1 MTASSGI
8 VGLVGLGLVGSALG
22 QRLLGAGFE
31 VLGYDIDPAR
41 LRAFAAV
48 GGRAAASLAEIGGR
62 CERAVLALY
71 DTTTV
76 EEVLEADDGILAG
89 RPRTTLV
96 VDCGTGDPD
105 RLELLAARLAARGAA
120 LVEAPL
126 SGSSAQ
132 IAAGEGLCLAAG
144 ERAAVERASDLL
156 AAIAPR
162 RHYVGAAG
170 MGARAKL
177 ATNLVL
183 GLNRAALA
191 EGLVFAETIGLDGRT
206 FVDLLRDSPA
216 YSRAIDAKGEKM
228 LAGDFVPEAR
238 LRQHAKDVGLMLD
251 QAAARGRVLPM
262 TRAHARVLD
271 DAIAAGDGELD
282 NSAVIM
288 QIRRYRSHTARSSRG

>member
-1 MTASSGI
+1 MIASSQV

-22 QRLLGAGFE
+22 RRLLGAGFD
-31 VLGYDIDPAR
+31 VVGYDIDATR
-41 LRAFAAV
+41 REAFAAAS
-48 GGRAAASLAEIGGR
+48 GRAAASLTEIGSR
-62 CERAVLALY
+62 CERVMLALY
-71 DTTTV
+71 DTATV

-89 RPRTTLV
+89 QSRTTLV

-105 RLELLAARLAARGAA
+105 RLASLAARLSARGAA

-132 IAAGEGLCLAAG
+132 IAAGEALCLAAG

-191 EGLVFAETIGLDGRT
+191 EGLVFAEALGLPGKT
-206 FVDLLRDSPA
+206 FIDLLRDSPA
-216 YSRAIDAKGEKM
+216 YSRAVDAKGEKM
-228 LAGDFVPEAR
+228 LAGDFAPEAR
-238 LRQHAKDVGLMLD
+238 LRQHAKDVGLMLE

-262 TRAHARVLD
+262 TGAHARVLD

-282 NSAVIM
+282 NSAVIV
-288 QIRRYRSHTARSSRG
+288 QIRRYRTHTARPSGA

>member
-1 MTASSGI
+1 MIASSRV

-22 QRLLGAGFE
+22 RRLLGAGFD
-31 VLGYDIDPAR
+31 VLGYDIDAAR
-41 LRAFAAV
+41 REAFAAA
-48 GGRAAASLAEIGGR
+48 GGRAAASLAEIGSR
-62 CERAVLALY
+62 CERAMLALY
-71 DTTTV
+71 DTATV

-89 RPRTTLV
+89 QPRTTLV

-105 RLELLAARLAARGAA
+105 RLASLAARLAARGAA

-132 IAAGEGLCLAAG
+132 IAAGEALCLAAG

-191 EGLVFAETIGLDGRT
+191 EGLVFAEALGLDGRT

-216 YSRAIDAKGEKM
+216 YSRAVDAKGEKM
-228 LAGDFVPEAR
+228 LAGDFAPEAR
-238 LRQHAKDVGLMLD
+238 LRQHAKDVGLMLE
-251 QAAARGRVLPM
+251 QAAARGRALPM
-262 TRAHARVLD
+262 TEAHARLLA
-271 DAIAAGDGELD
+271 DAIAAGDGDLD
-282 NSAVIM
+282 NSAVIV
-288 QIRRYRSHTARSSRG
+288 QIRRYRTHTARSSGA

>member
-1 MTASSGI
+1 VTASSGI

-76 EEVLEADDGILAG
+76 EEVLEADDGIFAG

>member
-1 MTASSGI
+1 VIASSEV

-22 QRLLGAGFE
+22 RRLLGAGFD
-31 VLGYDIDPAR
+31 VLGYDIDATR
-41 LRAFAAV
+41 REAFAAA
-48 GGRAAASLAEIGGR
+48 GGRAAESLTEIGSR
-62 CERAVLALY
+62 CERALLALY
-71 DTTTV
+71 DTATV

-89 RPRTTLV
+89 RSRTTLV

-105 RLELLAARLAARGAA
+105 RLASLAARLAARGAA

-132 IAAGEGLCLAAG
+132 IAAGEALCLAAG
-144 ERAAVERASDLL
+144 ERAVVERASDLL

-191 EGLVFAETIGLDGRT
+191 EGLVFAEALGLDGRT

-216 YSRAIDAKGEKM
+216 YSRAVDAKGEKM
-228 LAGDFVPEAR
+228 LAGDFAPEAR
-238 LRQHAKDVGLMLD
+238 LRQHAKDVGLMLE

-262 TRAHARVLD
+262 TGAHARVLN

-282 NSAVIM
+282 NSAVIV
-288 QIRRYRSHTARSSRG
+288 QIRRYRSHTARSSGA

>member
-1 MTASSGI
+1 M
-8 VGLVGLGLVGSALG
+8 
-22 QRLLGAGFE
+22 
-31 VLGYDIDPAR
+31 
-41 LRAFAAV
+41 
-48 GGRAAASLAEIGGR
+48 
-62 CERAVLALY
+62 LALY
-71 DTTTV
+71 DTATV
-76 EEVLEADDGILAG
+76 EEVLEADDGILDG

-105 RLELLAARLAARGAA
+105 RLASLAARLAARGAA

-132 IAAGEGLCLAAG
+132 IAAGEALCLAAG
-144 ERAAVERASDLL
+144 ERGAVERASDLL

-191 EGLVFAETIGLDGRT
+191 EGLVFAEAIGLDGRT

-216 YSRAIDAKGEKM
+216 YSRVVDAKGEKM
-228 LAGDFVPEAR
+228 LAGDFAPEAR
-238 LRQHAKDVGLMLD
+238 LRQHAKDVGLMLE
-251 QAAARGRVLPM
+251 QAAARGRALPM
-262 TRAHARVLD
+262 TEAHARLLA
-271 DAIAAGDGELD
+271 DAIAAGDGDLD
-282 NSAVIM
+282 NSAVIA
-288 QIRRYRSHTARSSRG
+288 QIRRYRTHTARASGA